1 MPPDHQQL
9 SDLQL
14 AVMRA
19 LWDRGEATAADV
31 HTDLAQTREL
41 APTTVATMLS
51 RLEKKGLVAHRTEG
65 RMYVYRAEVEE
76 TTVRRSM
83 TSRVTD
89 LFFGGNPA
97 ALVSHLVDEG
107 EIEPGD
113 LQELKALIQ
122 QLESKEDSHG

>member
-1 MPPDHQQL
+1 MRPDHQQL

-31 HTDLAQTREL
+31 HADLVQTREL

-122 QLESKEDSHG
+122 QLESREDSHG